1 MHIAIVTIFPEMFTA
16 ITQFGV
22 IGRAVKDERLS
33 LDLYNPRSFAED
45 SRKTVDDK
53 PFGGGPW
60 MLLKTGPLVAAIR
73 AAKAASQEMGYTE
86 QKVYYLS
93 PQGKPIN
100 QGHVE
105 SLAKSESLILVCG
118 RYQGIDERV
127 ILSEVDEEIS
137 LGDFVL
143 SGGELAAMA
152 LVDAM
157 GRCQPDVLG
166 DAGSLNEDSF
176 SDGLLHCPEYTR
188 PETFEGYVVPEV
200 LLSGDHQAIKEWKLE
215 QSVKVTWKKRPDL
228 LESATLSEK
237 QKSQLKKFKSEA
249 DNT

>member
-53 PFGGGPW
+53 PFGGGPG

-100 QGHVE
+100 QGHV
-105 SLAKSESLILVCG
+105 
-118 RYQGIDERV
+118 
-127 ILSEVDEEIS
+127 
-137 LGDFVL
+137 
-143 SGGELAAMA
+143 
-152 LVDAM
+152 
-157 GRCQPDVLG
+157 
-166 DAGSLNEDSF
+166 
-176 SDGLLHCPEYTR
+176 
-188 PETFEGYVVPEV
+188 
-200 LLSGDHQAIKEWKLE
+200 
-215 QSVKVTWKKRPDL
+215 
-228 LESATLSEK
+228 
-237 QKSQLKKFKSEA
+237 
-249 DNT
+249 